1 MRESSAVGV
10 FRGIPPYPMHA
21 AGRQQA
27 NIYAECF
34 IITVCFIESVINIAY
49 MRKNKAVSV
58 NIMFFYMPMNDETFL
73 VLPEN
78 VSMSGRSGTT

>member
-10 FRGIPPYPMHA
+10 FRVIPSYPMHA
-21 AGRQQA
+21 ACRQQE

-49 MRKNKAVSV
+49 MKKQGCFCEYYVLLYA
-58 NIMFFYMPMNDETFL
+58 DE
-73 VLPEN
+73 
-78 VSMSGRSGTT
+78 